1 MRRRGNPQAA
11 RIAAWVTR
19 AAGSW
24 GLPGPMIRRP
34 PVAPLHLFAKTLR
47 VAIRPGEGT
56 RTAKVSGAGTATVT
70 IGPDA
75 LITWYVAYVAIST
88 TTGAADSSTCQV
100 QVGPAGHGI
109 NPSGQ
114 SYNGGGDVVSLGGRA
129 MKPGEYITLSWA
141 GGNPGDLAIATVTG
155 DQDILV

>member
-1 MRRRGNPQAA
+1 MRRRGNQQAA
-11 RIAAWVTR
+11 RIASWVTR

-24 GLPGPMIRRP
+24 GLPGPGIRRP
-34 PVAPLHLFAKTLR
+34 PVAPLHQFTSVMR

-56 RTAKVSGAGTATVT
+56 RTAVVSGAGTATVT

-75 LITWYVAYVAIST
+75 LITWYVAYVSIST

-114 SYNGGGDVVSLGGRA
+114 SYSGGGDVVSLGGRA
-129 MKPGEYITLSWA
+129 LKPGEYITLAWS
-141 GGNPGDLAIATVTG
+141 GGKPADLAIATVYG